1 MRNRREGVQ
10 GPGAGVEAA
19 RKRKA
24 SRITP
29 AGFFASRPGNRP
41 VHWPGE
47 SGWMKKKGKPMP
59 SAVEAAFQ
67 AHAGVNFQELDE
79 LMAKKNLSD
88 EDRRKLEKVLAAL
101 AFEDAE

>member
-1 MRNRREGVQ
+1 
-10 GPGAGVEAA
+10 
-19 RKRKA
+19 
-24 SRITP
+24 
-29 AGFFASRPGNRP
+29 
-41 VHWPGE
+41 
-47 SGWMKKKGKPMP
+47 MP